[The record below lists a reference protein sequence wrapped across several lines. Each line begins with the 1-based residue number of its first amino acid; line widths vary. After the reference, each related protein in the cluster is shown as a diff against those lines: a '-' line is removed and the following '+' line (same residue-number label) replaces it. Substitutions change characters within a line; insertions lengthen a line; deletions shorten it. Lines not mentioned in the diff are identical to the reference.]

1 MSKKVLI
8 IAYYFPPIGGSGVV
22 RIIKLAKYLPQ
33 FGWEPTVLTVAGGD
47 SFVFDTSLLDE
58 LPETFPIER
67 APAWEI
73 IKTTQ
78 AKHTLDRVRV
88 PGGQSARATLR
99 QSLAQFLRALYFSV
113 FIPDDKLGWLW
124 PATRKAVQ
132 VARTE
137 TFDVIFATSPPQTDL
152 LIAARLK
159 RRLHIPIV
167 LDYRDEWTTNPHKL
181 MPNSVTHGLQRLLER
196 CTLAQADALT
206 LVSEGMLDHLH
217 ENALLPKSP
226 PKCVIL
232 PNGFDPADF
241 PQDESTAQPTD
252 RFHIVYTGS
261 FYGEYRVPDPF
272 LYALHNWLT
281 QNPGYRAD
289 VKVTFYGSIYPR
301 HQYLIETLGLQ
312 DVIAVAGNLPHHQV
326 VTAQQAAAVLLLI
339 IGAGEGK
346 AVLTGKIFE
355 YLGARR
361 PILAIVPV
369 EGEAAA
375 LIQRTNAGIAVSP
388 EIIPDITQA
397 LEKLYQ
403 GWKTNSLLYAP
414 KTAEVAKYSRVE
426 QAQQLS
432 RLFTAICRQ

>member
-8 IAYYFPPIGGSGVV
+8 VAYYFPPIGGSGVV

-47 SFVFDTSLLDE
+47 SFVFDTSMINE

-88 PGGQSARATLR
+88 PGRQSARTTLR

-132 VARTE
+132 VARMH

-159 RRLHIPIV
+159 RRLHIPVV

-181 MPNSVTHGLQRLLER
+181 MPNVVTRWLQRLLER
-196 CTLAQADALT
+196 RTLAQADALT

-217 ENALLPKSP
+217 ENALLPKTP
-226 PKCVIL
+226 PKCVLL

-241 PQDESTAQPTD
+241 PQDESVTLSTD

-272 LYALHNWLT
+272 LHALHTWLT
-281 QNPGYRAD
+281 QNPDCRAD

-301 HQYLIETLGLQ
+301 HQYLIETLGLH
-312 DVIAVAGNLPHHQV
+312 DVIEVAGNLPHHQV
-326 VTAQQAAAVLLLI
+326 VAAQRAAAALLLI

-355 YLGARR
+355 YLGAQRS
-361 PILAIVPV
+361 ILAIAPMD
-369 EGEAAA
+369 GEAAA
-375 LIQRTNAGIAVSP
+375 LVQRTNTGVTVSP
-388 EIIPDITQA
+388 EAVPDIAQA
-397 LEKLYQ
+397 LEHLYL

-414 KTAEVAKYSRVE
+414 NTTEVAKYSRVE

-432 RLFTAICRQ
+432 RLFTEIGQA